1 MSLKATGAGASQEP
15 TLHCPNCNHEIK
27 LTESLAAPL
36 LEETRQRFN
45 EQLAA
50 KDAEV
55 TRTTEALRKE
65 QDAVAKAREQIEDQ
79 VGRRLTAERSQLVAT
94 EAKKAREAVAGHLQA
109 KEAEAAELRKNLE
122 ANNAKLAEAQ
132 QAQAELIRKE
142 RALAD
147 EKREMDLTIEKRV
160 QASVDDIRSKA
171 KQESDEAAR
180 LKVAEK
186 DQTIESMSR
195 TIEELRRK
203 AEQGSQQSQGEVFEL
218 ELEEVLRGKFPMD
231 AIEPVAKGELGA
243 DVVQQVNG
251 SIGQPAGMILWES
264 KRTKAWSDGWLAK
277 LREDQR
283 RCGADVALIISHA
296 LPKHIEHFDLVDGVW
311 VVQPRCA
318 LPVAVALR
326 QSLIELSSA
335 RTVQQGQQTKMEQVY
350 EYLTGIRFRQR
361 VDAVVEKFND
371 MREDLDKERK
381 FMGRQWAKRET
392 QIIAVVESTVG
403 MVGDLQAI
411 AGKAMPEI
419 ASLEAPLLEGPR
431 EAAA

>member
-1 MSLKATGAGASQEP
+1 MSDPQIV
-15 TLHCPNCNHEIK
+15 CPNCSHEIK

-55 TRTTEALRKE
+55 TRKTEALRKE
-65 QDAVAKAREQIEDQ
+65 QDAVAQAREQIEDQ
-79 VGRRLTAERSQLVAT
+79 VAQRLTAERTQLIAA
-94 EAKKAREAVAGHLQA
+94 EAKKAREAVAGDLQA
-109 KEAEAAELRKNLE
+109 KEAEAAELRENLE
-122 ANNAKLAEAQ
+122 ANNAKLAKAQ
-132 QAQAELIRKE
+132 QAQAELMRKE

-147 EKREMDLTIEKRV
+147 EKREFDLTVEKRV
-160 QASVDDIRSKA
+160 QASVDDIRAKA

-186 DQTIESMSR
+186 DQTIESMTR
-195 TIEELRRK
+195 TIEELKRK
-203 AEQGSQQSQGEVFEL
+203 AEQGSQQSQGEVFEV
-218 ELEEVLRGKFPMD
+218 ELEELLRGRFPTD

-243 DVVQQVNG
+243 DVIQQVNG
-251 SIGQPAGMILWES
+251 SVGQPAGMILWES

-311 VVQPRCA
+311 VAHPRCA
-318 LPVAVALR
+318 LAVAVALR
-326 QSLIELSSA
+326 QSLIEISSS
-335 RTVQQGQQTKMEQVY
+335 RLVQQGQQTKMEQVY
-350 EYLTGIRFRQR
+350 EYLTGTRFRQR

-392 QIIAVVESTVG
+392 QILAVVESTVG

-419 ASLEAPLLEGPR
+419 PSLDAPLLAGPG